1 MYLLSSFV
9 RICTDNEELMTKLR
23 KKIGFVTELEL
34 DFQLKLNQNEIL
46 NSYEGLEPKK
56 VLKTCSSVIDCY
68 NIGYEEQVAYASH
81 ALISSNFEINDSNV
95 QSLFVLRQ
103 FLSRSND

>member
-46 NSYEGLEPKK
+46 NSYEGLEPNK
-56 VLKTCSSVIDCY
+56 VL
-68 NIGYEEQVAYASH
+68 
-81 ALISSNFEINDSNV
+81 
-95 QSLFVLRQ
+95 
-103 FLSRSND
+103 

>member
-9 RICTDNEELMTKLR
+9 RICTDNGELMTKLR

-46 NSYEGLEPKK
+46 NSYEGLEPNK
-56 VLKTCSSVIDCY
+56 VL
-68 NIGYEEQVAYASH
+68 
-81 ALISSNFEINDSNV
+81 
-95 QSLFVLRQ
+95 
-103 FLSRSND
+103 